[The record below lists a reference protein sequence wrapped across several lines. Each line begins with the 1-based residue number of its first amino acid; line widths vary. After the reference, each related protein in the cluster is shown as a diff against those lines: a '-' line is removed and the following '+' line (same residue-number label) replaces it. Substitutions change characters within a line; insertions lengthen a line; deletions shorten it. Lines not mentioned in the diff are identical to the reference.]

1 MTGTHDFGIRIL
13 SFHERYEGNAPGA
26 HDRFAESPL
35 MPSTGACHSPSQYL
49 APLGK
54 MVPQELH
61 VLVIYELHLFGAKSA
76 ELSSLESFLWCCHA
90 VSFLYLYLLSLF
102 SLERLKIRRL
112 IGRREIVRRG
122 TVVRTLFFP
131 ATEKPDALRDN
142 LEP

>member
-1 MTGTHDFGIRIL
+1 MTGTHDFGMRIL
-13 SFHERYEGNAPGA
+13 SFHERYEGNAPST
-26 HDRFAESPL
+26 HNRLAESPL
-35 MPSTGACHSPSQYL
+35 MPSTGACHSPGQYL

-76 ELSSLESFLWCCHA
+76 ELSSLESSLWCCHA
-90 VSFLYLYLLSLF
+90 VSFLYLLSLF

-112 IGRREIVRRG
+112 IGRCEIVRRG
-122 TVVRTLFFP
+122 TLMRTLFFP